1 MKQRTHTSLSLALAG
16 VLMASTLGGAF
27 VPAAQARQKGSKTF
41 STAAIA
47 GGAIAGYGLLKHNRT
62 ATIAG
67 AGVAGYSL
75 YRYSKDRKGEQARQR
90 RFYQRRYGNNW
101 RKHYPS

>member
-27 VPAAQARQKGSKTF
+27 VPAAQARGKGSKTF

-67 AGVAGYSL
+67 AGIAGYSL
-75 YRYSKDRKGEQARQR
+75 YRRQQAIKNER
-90 RFYQRRYGNNW
+90 RQRRYGYTSN
-101 RKHYPS
+101 RYVRRTRRR